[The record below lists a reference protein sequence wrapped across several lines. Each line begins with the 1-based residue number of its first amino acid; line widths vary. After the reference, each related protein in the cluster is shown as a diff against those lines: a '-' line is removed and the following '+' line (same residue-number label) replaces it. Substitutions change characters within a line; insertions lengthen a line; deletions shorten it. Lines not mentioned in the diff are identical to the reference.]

1 MVSRIKQSPSVRL
14 LLALAVSLLACF
26 GVTLLPRAQATQQ
39 TWILP
44 GAAETTGLFGAR
56 FSSTLFLA
64 NLGNTVASVQIDF
77 IPYSGKPTPAPVSRS
92 LAAGETQQI
101 SAVLPSLFSLSSDA
115 GTLIIS
121 STAPLV
127 LWMTTVNTA
136 DPAGTYGLAVEP
148 LASEMILSAGTSGNA
163 VWATQ
168 TDIFRTNVAVVL
180 LDPNSSARVTVFD
193 DQNRQRGTTTVSS
206 PTPISWQTA
215 LPDLIGPATLALG
228 RIEIAVT
235 QGRAAGYAAVV
246 DNVTN
251 DGIAVMAELVRSDG
265 TDFLLNGVAR
275 SPGVNN
281 TFWSTDLRLLNLDP
295 SSPLQVSL
303 DSLGM
308 GQAITLVRTVPPS
321 GMVEVTDVLGSGGF
335 GFSQAVA
342 GAIRVR
348 APSPFLLA
356 ARTSNRDLTG
366 SRPGSFSAF
375 QRPARF
381 ASGFVKSPAG
391 GVFTAINHT
400 SNIPGY
406 RTNLAFLAGSGG
418 ANGVLTLR
426 DRLGTQTSTATFGLG
441 PNEWMQK
448 NTAEWFAGSAIPPN
462 ARVELQLS
470 SGSAH
475 GYASRIDNGTGDPV
489 VLPLTPLGTTGVV
502 VTAPQIS
509 GCPVFPPDNPWNR
522 DISNDPVDS
531 NSTNYIAHMNGGS
544 RFLHPDFGSNST
556 YGIPYVVVA

>member
-1 MVSRIKQSPSVRL
+1 MSMTIQHFISPRALVVFVL
-14 LLALAVSLLACF
+14 GITICLAVS
-26 GVTLLPRAQATQQ
+26 VLPRAQATQQ
-39 TWILP
+39 VWILP
-44 GAAETTGLFGAR
+44 GAAETAGRFGPR
-56 FSSTLFLA
+56 FSSTLFVT
-64 NLGNTVASVQIDF
+64 NLGSGSASAQIGF
-77 IPYSGKPTPAPVSRS
+77 IPYSGKPTPSSVTRS
-92 LAAGETQQI
+92 VAAGETLQV
-101 SAVLPSLFSLSSDA
+101 SSVLSSLFGLSSDA
-115 GTLIIS
+115 GTLTVS
-121 STAPLV
+121 SAAPLV
-127 LWMTTVNTA
+127 LWMTTVNVANTS
-136 DPAGTYGLAVEP
+136 GTYGLAIEP
-148 LASEMILSAGTSGNA
+148 LSSEMILSAGTAGNA
-163 VWATQ
+163 AWASQ
-168 TDIFRTNVAVVL
+168 TDVFRTNVALVL
-180 LDPNSSARVTVFD
+180 LDPNSTARVTVFD
-193 DQNRQRGTTTVSS
+193 EQSRQMGTTTVSS

>member
-168 TDIFRTNVAVVL
+168 TDTFRTNVAVVL

-193 DQNRQRGTTTVSS
+193 DQSRQRGTTTVSS
-206 PTPISWQTA
+206 PAPISWQA
-215 LPDLIGPATLALG
+215 SLPDLIGPAPLPVG

-251 DGIAVMAELVRSDG
+251 DGIAVMAERLRSDG
-265 TDFLLNGVAR
+265 TDYLLNGAAR
-275 SPGVNN
+275 SPGINN
-281 TFWSTDLRLLNLDP
+281 TFWSTDLRLVN
-295 SSPLQVSL
+295 SSGAALQVTL
-303 DSLGM
+303 DALGM
-308 GQAITLVRTVPPS
+308 GSVATVVRTVPAS
-321 GMVEVTDVLGSGGF
+321 GMLDITDVLGAGGF
-335 GFSQAVA
+335 GLSQASA
-342 GAIRVR
+342 GALRVR
-348 APSPFLLA
+348 ASSAFLLA
-356 ARTSNRDLTG
+356 ARTSNRDL
-366 SRPGSFSAF
+366 
-375 QRPARF
+375 
-381 ASGFVKSPAG
+381 SGV
-391 GVFTAINHT
+391 
-400 SNIPGY
+400 
-406 RTNLAFLAGSGG
+406 R
-418 ANGVLTLR
+418 
-426 DRLGTQTSTATFGLG
+426 
-441 PNEWMQK
+441 
-448 NTAEWFAGSAIPPN
+448 
-462 ARVELQLS
+462 
-470 SGSAH
+470 
-475 GYASRIDNGTGDPV
+475 
-489 VLPLTPLGTTGVV
+489 
-502 VTAPQIS
+502 
-509 GCPVFPPDNPWNR
+509 
-522 DISNDPVDS
+522 
-531 NSTNYIAHMNGGS
+531 
-544 RFLHPDFGSNST
+544 
-556 YGIPYVVVA
+556 